1 MMLRKILMV
10 VCLTITALAAK
21 ANDDQKITSKVQKVI
36 VFLNGAQVT
45 RTAMVNVNAG
55 TSELVFGGISPGIDV
70 QSIQVHANGDFT
82 ILSVKHE
89 MNYLDEQ
96 VKNSQVEQIE
106 AALKVLKDKID
117 LQNSLISVYSA
128 EENMLMKN
136 QLVKAENAALEVPKL
151 KEALDFQTERLIAI
165 KEKELAINNQIVAL
179 GVERQKYNQQLDE
192 INRKEAVSTS
202 NIIVTISSKS
212 EVQSTFSLS
221 YLIHDARWYPSY
233 DIRAKNVNSPLAII
247 YKANVSQTTGE
258 EWKNVRLTLS
268 TGNPYLNN
276 NKPEL
281 NPYYLNIYQY
291 EPKVSADKSLAE
303 VVVVSAS
310 GIKRTPE
317 QYGYLGNDDAN
328 GPNVAQ
334 TENQTNVDFNIDNP
348 YTIASDGK
356 ESLVEI
362 NQVEVKANYQYY
374 VAPKLNTNVFLT
386 AQVTDWSKY
395 NFLAGEVNIFFEGT
409 YIGKSR
415 MDTQALNDTLNL
427 SLGVDKGILVTR
439 TSRKDLTER
448 QTFGSNKK
456 ETKDWLIEVKNRK
469 NQPINLLVE
478 DQVPVSQNSSIEV
491 ETQNVSDGKLDQT
504 TGKVS
509 WNLSLKPSDDKKIEL
524 KYQVK
529 YPKNQTVI
537 VQ

>member
-1 MMLRKILMV
+1 
-10 VCLTITALAAK
+10 
-21 ANDDQKITSKVQKVI
+21 
-36 VFLNGAQVT
+36 
-45 RTAMVNVNAG
+45 
-55 TSELVFGGISPGIDV
+55 
-70 QSIQVHANGDFT
+70 
-82 ILSVKHE
+82 
-89 MNYLDEQ
+89 
-96 VKNSQVEQIE
+96 
-106 AALKVLKDKID
+106 
-117 LQNSLISVYSA
+117 
-128 EENMLMKN
+128 
-136 QLVKAENAALEVPKL
+136 
-151 KEALDFQTERLIAI
+151 
-165 KEKELAINNQIVAL
+165 
-179 GVERQKYNQQLDE
+179 
-192 INRKEAVSTS
+192 
-202 NIIVTISSKS
+202 
-212 EVQSTFSLS
+212 VQSTFSLS
-221 YLIHDARWYPSY
+221 YLIREARWYPSY
-233 DIRAKNVNSPLAII
+233 DIRAKNVNSPIAIV

-258 EWKNVRLTLS
+258 EWKNVKLTLS
-268 TGNPYLNN
+268 TGNPYVNS

-291 EPKVSADKSLAE
+291 APKVSADASLNE
-303 VVVVSAS
+303 VVVTEAS
-310 GIKRTPE
+310 GIKRSAKH
-317 QYGYLGNDDAN
+317 YGNEDAS
-328 GPNVAQ
+328 GPNVALA
-334 TENQTNVDFNIDNP
+334 ENQTNVDFNIDNP

-356 ESLVEI
+356 TSLVEI

-427 SLGVDKGILVTR
+427 SLGVDKSILVTR
-439 TSRKDLTER
+439 TSRKDLTEK
-448 QTFGSNKK
+448 QSLSSNKK
-456 ETKDWLIEVKNRK
+456 ETRDWLIEVKNRK

-491 ETQNVSDGKLDQT
+491 ETQNISGGQSDQT

-509 WNLSLKPSDDKKIEL
+509 WNLTLKPSDDKKLEL